1 MRQMSVH
8 RKPRLRQLLA
18 LGVCLAAGSVAN
30 AQTLETGSAS
40 VSIGYGRVPGQESR
54 PVVVSNYGVRDT
66 SGNLVVIDG
75 VIQNAQA
82 QAYSASSASAS
93 ASASASGTFTG
104 GVGGSV
110 TSSAIGNNLTV
121 ITQGDN
127 NTVIVNSTQINNG
140 KIIAGAT
147 ATTTPPTTA
156 TTGGPLNAN

>member
-1 MRQMSVH
+1 MQMHS
-8 RKPRLRQLLA
+8 RPRLRHAATLIL
-18 LGVCLAAGSVAN
+18 CLAAASAAS

-40 VSIGYGRVPGQESR
+40 VSIGYARTPGQESR
-54 PVVVSNYGVRDT
+54 PLVLSNYGVRDA

-75 VIQNAQA
+75 VIQNASA
-82 QAYSASSASAS
+82 QSYSASSASAR

-104 GVGGSV
+104 GVCGGGSI

-140 KIIAGAT
+140 KVTATAT
-147 ATTTPPTTA
+147 ATTPAPSTT
-156 TTGGPLNAN
+156 TTGGN